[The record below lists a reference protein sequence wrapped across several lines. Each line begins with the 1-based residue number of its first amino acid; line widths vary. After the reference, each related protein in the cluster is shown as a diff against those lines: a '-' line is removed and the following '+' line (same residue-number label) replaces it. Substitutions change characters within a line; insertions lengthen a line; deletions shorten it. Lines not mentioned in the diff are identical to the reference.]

1 MLRLAAL
8 AAALI
13 AALPVGA
20 EAQDPPTPTV
30 DPAVWEAVQPVLD
43 AAARDSLPVEAL
55 RAKVLEGAAKRV
67 SAERIRAV
75 VQDMADEFRS
85 VRSAVRDAVPGVPLA
100 AGEVVAGAMALR
112 QGVPLPTLARIWEAR
127 PAEGAESLEVP
138 LVVLTEIVRRGVE
151 VGDAEALMTHVVSSR
166 VPLHA
171 AAQIPGRMDGLKR
184 PDVPPGQALDR
195 ALRALNIPRPPGKGR
210 GPPR

>member
-1 MLRLAAL
+1 MNRRLVLLLTLLAAL
-8 AAALI
+8 PGEA
-13 AALPVGA
+13 P
-20 EAQDPPTPTV
+20 AQDTARERV

-43 AAARDSLPVEAL
+43 AAARDSLPLEAL

-67 SAERIRAV
+67 PADRIRAV
-75 VQDMADEFRS
+75 VQDMANEFRT
-85 VRSAVRDAVPGVPLA
+85 VRASIRDAVPGAPVGS
-100 AGEVVAGAMALR
+100 GEVVAGAMAVR
-112 QGVPLPTLARIWEAR
+112 QGIPVETLARIWSVR
-127 PAEGAESLEVP
+127 PAEGGESLEVP

-151 VGDAEALMTHVVSSR
+151 VTEAEALVSHVVSSR

-195 ALRALNIPRPPGKGR
+195 ALRSLNIPRPPGKGR

>member
-1 MLRLAAL
+1 MNRRLVLFAL
-8 AAALI
+8 LIALPSAAA
-13 AALPVGA
+13 
-20 EAQDPPTPTV
+20 AQDSARERV

-43 AAARDSLPVEAL
+43 AAARDSLPMEAL
-55 RAKVLEGAAKRV
+55 RAKVLEGAAKRIP
-67 SAERIRAV
+67 ADRIRMV
-75 VQDMADEFRS
+75 VQEMADEFRS
-85 VRSAVRDAVPGVPLA
+85 VRGSIREAVPGAPVAP
-100 AGEVVAGAMALR
+100 GEVVAGAMAVR
-112 QGVPLPTLARIWEAR
+112 QGIPVETLARIWSVR
-127 PAEGAESLEVP
+127 PAEGAESLEIP

-151 VGDAEALMTHVVSSR
+151 VPEAEALVSHVVSSR